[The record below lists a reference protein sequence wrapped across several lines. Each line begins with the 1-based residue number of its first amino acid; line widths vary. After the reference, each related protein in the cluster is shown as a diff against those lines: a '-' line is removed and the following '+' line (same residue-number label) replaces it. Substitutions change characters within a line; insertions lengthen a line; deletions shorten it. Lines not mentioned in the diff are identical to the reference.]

1 MSSIV
6 CNTFS
11 KLDEN
16 QTKPADGEH
25 DKKFW
30 DAMLNADSKDYER
43 ICAEFGVG
51 DLDAILKK
59 LEQKKREQAQNK
71 DLVRKLSALKV
82 TVLSPAISAEYK
94 DVTKYSNT
102 AAPLNISG

>member
-1 MSSIV
+1 M

-11 KLDEN
+11 KLEEN
-16 QTKPADGEH
+16 QTKPADGER

-51 DLDAILKK
+51 DLDVILKK

-94 DVTKYSNT
+94 GVTK
-102 AAPLNISG
+102 

>member
-1 MSSIV
+1 M

-11 KLDEN
+11 KLEEN
-16 QTKPADGEH
+16 QMKHADGEY

-51 DLDAILKK
+51 DLDGILVK
-59 LEQKKREQAQNK
+59 LEQRKREGAQNK
-71 DLVRKLSALKV
+71 DLVRKLSALRL
-82 TVLSPAISAEYK
+82 TVLSWAISAEYEGA
-94 DVTKYSNT
+94 TKYSSSSYHFR
-102 AAPLNISG
+102 IVICR

>member
-1 MSSIV
+1 ME
-6 CNTFS
+6 
-11 KLDEN
+11 EN
-16 QTKPADGEH
+16 LTKPADGER
-25 DKKFW
+25 DKRFW

-51 DLDAILKK
+51 DLDVILKK

-82 TVLSPAISAEYK
+82 TVLSPALSAEYK
-94 DVTKYSNT
+94 GVTK
-102 AAPLNISG
+102 

>member
-1 MSSIV
+1 MLSIV

-11 KLDEN
+11 KLEEN
-16 QTKPADGEH
+16 QTQPADGEH

-51 DLDAILKK
+51 DLNAILKK
-59 LEQKKREQAQNK
+59 LEQKKREQAENK
-71 DLVRKLSALKV
+71 DLVRKLSTQSNSV
-82 TVLSPAISAEYK
+82 VPSHISRK
-94 DVTKYSNT
+94 
-102 AAPLNISG
+102 